1 MARRNSLVINN
12 IGGNMNRYI
21 VRFLFKGM
29 EQSRTFYS
37 YGYARD
43 YVRMISLNCAFVS
56 DIEMIEIC
64 GKVG

>member
-1 MARRNSLVINN
+1 
-12 IGGNMNRYI
+12 MNRYI